1 MVRLRLLLQAWF
13 DWLLQLLM
21 LVLKGSAEAE
31 PSIQLDDSVMVP
43 VLIST
48 ETLECAICM
57 DAMQRCVQ
65 LVCGH
70 QFHAACVNRW
80 LHGDGHG
87 RCPMCRQRA
96 LPMQANPPIRDGA
109 RWQTRRATE
118 SEERLVL
125 AADQGDCET
134 VSRLLADGVDP
145 NALASHLDLEDNT
158 PLTAAV
164 AKGHAAVVR
173 VLLDADGID
182 VNMDNEEG
190 RTPLVCA
197 AVNGAVAILIWLL
210 NADGIDVNATPD
222 GTDSALAL
230 ASENGE
236 KEVVRALL
244 SVRGVEVN
252 RAVGGWTPLDY
263 AVRRGHTDIVD
274 ALRSAGAIHL
284 CPLSVLRR

>member
-1 MVRLRLLLQAWF
+1 M
-13 DWLLQLLM
+13 
-21 LVLKGSAEAE
+21 
-31 PSIQLDDSVMVP
+31 
-43 VLIST
+43 
-48 ETLECAICM
+48 
-57 DAMQRCVQ
+57 
-65 LVCGH
+65 
-70 QFHAACVNRW
+70 
-80 LHGDGHG
+80 
-87 RCPMCRQRA
+87 
-96 LPMQANPPIRDGA
+96 
-109 RWQTRRATE
+109 
-118 SEERLVL
+118 
-125 AADQGDCET
+125 
-134 VSRLLADGVDP
+134 
-145 NALASHLDLEDNT
+145 
-158 PLTAAV
+158 
-164 AKGHAAVVR
+164 
-173 VLLDADGID
+173 LLDADGID